1 MAGST
6 APRTSQPLDT
16 EAMLSVSSRHAKS
29 SAIRDLLVHAK
40 RPGVISLAGG
50 LPAADLF
57 PTERLAGMTTS
68 IVSDP
73 RVLQYGLTE
82 GEVDLREWVAAHHSQ
97 LGGPSYA
104 VDDVQ
109 IVSGSQQGLDL
120 ISRVLLDPG
129 DVVVVADPEYLGAI
143 GAFRQRQVDL
153 VSIPVDAYGIDV
165 PVLEDRLSKG
175 LRPKC
180 VYLIPEFHNPTGT
193 SISIDRLTMLA
204 RLSDEYGFLV
214 IEDNPYGQLR
224 FDGDPVP
231 SLASLTANV
240 VQCRTISKT
249 IAPGLRVAWMV
260 GPAWLIDA
268 VRIAKQSAD
277 LHTST
282 VTQRMALSIM
292 SDDEWYAAHI
302 AGLVPHYRERRDAL
316 SEALS
321 QMLPEA
327 RFNRPS
333 GGMFLWVELG
343 DGPDTNKLL
352 PLALDEGVAFVPG
365 AAFAVSR
372 AADQAMRLS
381 YSTAT
386 PETLTEGVA
395 RLSIAIRKSVR

>member
-1 MAGST
+1 MAGPT
-6 APRTSQPLDT
+6 PPRAAQPLNSD
-16 EAMLSVSSRHAKS
+16 AMLSASSRHAKS

-50 LPAADLF
+50 LPAADRF
-57 PTERLAGMTTS
+57 PTERLASKAAS

-82 GEVDLREWVAAHHSQ
+82 GEIDLREWVAAHHSR
-97 LGGPSYA
+97 LGDPSYTA
-104 VDDVQ
+104 DDVQ

-120 ISRVLLDPG
+120 IARVLLDPG
-129 DVVVVADPEYLGAI
+129 DVVVVSDPEYLGAI
-143 GAFRQRQVDL
+143 GAFRQRQAEL
-153 VSIPVDAYGIDV
+153 VTLPVDADGVDV
-165 PVLEDRLSKG
+165 SVLEDGLRGG

-193 SISIDRLTMLA
+193 TMSVERLTRLA

-224 FDGDPVP
+224 FEGHPVP
-231 SLASLTANV
+231 SLASLTTNV

-260 GPAWLIDA
+260 GPPWLLDA

-292 SDDEWYAAHI
+292 GDEDWYAAHI
-302 AGLVPHYRERRDAL
+302 ASLVPHYRARRDAL
-316 SEALS
+316 SDALS

-343 DGPDTNKLL
+343 DGPDTTELL
-352 PLALDEGVAFVPG
+352 SSALDEGVAFVPG
-365 AAFAVSR
+365 AAFAVSEV
-372 AADQAMRLS
+372 ADRAMRLS

-386 PETLTEGVA
+386 PEILAEGVS
-395 RLSIAIRKSVR
+395 RLSNAIEKLVR